1 MLALV
6 TAVLLA
12 TDAGA
17 GDSTRGQS
25 LYLARCGACHSLSEN
40 GAGPSHRDVFGR
52 RAATQPGFD
61 YSEALK
67 RSGLVWTAEALDRWL
82 RDPNAL
88 VPGNAMRVQL
98 ATEPV
103 DRADII
109 AFLERVSVRRSERP
123 QQPSRRQ

>member
-6 TAVLLA
+6 TAVLLT
-12 TDAGA
+12 TDAGG
-17 GDSTRGQS
+17 GDPTRGES

-109 AFLERVSVRRSERP
+109 AFLERVSARRSERP